1 MSQLRTTALIFVVV
15 QTLICACATV
25 HKPTEVSASQAP
37 PESAAIAAADQRA
50 LKRKV
55 AVLRFSNETKYGTGA
70 FGGAIGVPIE
80 EQASDILKTRLVE
93 SGKVVLIDV
102 EGITDLATADTKIPA
117 DFAIVGSVSEFG
129 RKATAETGVFSRSKK
144 QTAYAAVNLRLVD
157 VRTGKVVY
165 AEEGSGEAE
174 VEAGRVLGVG
184 QDAAYDSTLNDKAI
198 SAAISKLI
206 GNILNNLLDS
216 PWQTGVLTVDSGN
229 VLIAG
234 GQSQGLA
241 VGDEFAVMRRGKLV
255 KNPQSGGMMEL
266 PRSEVARIRVASFF
280 GSGVDGEG
288 SICSLVSGA
297 LPSDIEGL
305 VVQEV
310 QQ

>member
-1 MSQLRTTALIFVVV
+1 MKQLRKNALVLAVV
-15 QTLICACATV
+15 QALVCSCATV
-25 HKPTEVSASQAP
+25 HKPTEVTAAHAP

-198 SAAISKLI
+198 SSAISKLI

-241 VGDEFAVMRRGKLV
+241 VGDEFAVMRRGKMV

-288 SICSLVSGA
+288 SIFSIVSGA
-297 LPSDIEGL
+297 LPTDLKQL

>member
-1 MSQLRTTALIFVVV
+1 MEQNRTATLILVAIQVVV
-15 QTLICACATV
+15 CACATV
-25 HKPTEVSASQAP
+25 RKPIEVPAAQATGD
-37 PESAAIAAADQRA
+37 SAALAVADQRT

-102 EGITDLATADTKIPA
+102 EGVTDLATADTKIPA
-117 DFAIVGSVSEFG
+117 DYAIVGSVSEFG
-129 RKATAETGVFSRSKK
+129 RKATAETGIFSRSKK

-216 PWQTGVLTVDSGN
+216 PWQTGVLTVDGGN
-229 VLIAG
+229 ILIAG

-241 VGDEFAVMRRGKLV
+241 VGDEFAVMRRGKMV

-266 PRSEVARIRVASFF
+266 PRSEVARIRVMSFF

-288 SICSLVSGA
+288 AICSLVSGA
-297 LPSDIEGL
+297 LPSSIEQL

-310 QQ
+310 TQ